1 MKLEEAILEYERRRK
16 ESLKRIEKL
25 RQKYNKWLNKKKK
38 ELLKALERLEKAK
51 PPKNVDKRL
60 LQIVEADRRN
70 YTGSMKHVLEGILT
84 VDDLGKRLPD
94 IAKVHVDYGKRVM
107 ILFEKE
113 IYAINSILKELSEG
127 YAEFRAELERA
138 TPPDIDIAGK
148 LEDLRRVRWE
158 LKEKRKALSE
168 LSERLEN
175 EREKLEV
182 VISSEKFESVDRELR
197 EVSSRVRSIELEL
210 RSKVSKLQK
219 PLKRMRLGGIADEV
233 AKSSGVALER
243 PEEFLSLL
251 VRVHPRLDGK
261 ARKSAEWLLKNFEEK
276 VSELSNLRETLRELE
291 KRREELLVEVKP
303 LQDELD
309 TTERELALLRE
320 EVKKLERKLS
330 RIEAELR
337 DELEKLENYLGKK
350 IEVSF

>member
-1 MKLEEAILEYERRRK
+1 MRLEEAILEYERRRK
-16 ESLKRIEKL
+16 ESLKRVEKL

-70 YTGSMKHVLEGILT
+70 YVGSMRHVLGGILT

-127 YAEFRAELERA
+127 YAEFRAELER
-138 TPPDIDIAGK
+138 TSPPDINITGK
-148 LEDLRRVRWE
+148 LEELRRVRWE
-158 LKEKRKALSE
+158 LKEKRKSLSE
-168 LSERLEN
+168 LSGRLEKERERLEA
-175 EREKLEV
+175 
-182 VISSEKFESVDRELR
+182 VISSEKFESIDREIR
-197 EVSSRVRSIELEL
+197 EISSRVRSIELEL

-233 AKSSGVALER
+233 AKNSGVALER

-251 VRVHPRLDGK
+251 VRVYPRLDGK
-261 ARKSAEWLLKNFEEK
+261 ARKSAEWLLENFEEK
-276 VSELSNLRETLRELE
+276 VSELSNLLDTLRELE
-291 KRREELLVEVKP
+291 KKREELLLDVKP

-309 TTERELALLRE
+309 TTERELVLLRE
-320 EVKKLERKLS
+320 EVKRLERKLS

-337 DELEKLENYLGKK
+337 DELEKLEKYLGRK